1 MFVKIQSKNGQKIVN
16 LNRRK
21 AIRERCLDCSAWV
34 PKEVRKCE
42 FPDCPLYPFR
52 SGKGKQDPKLRA
64 KAIRDF
70 CLWCTV
76 DQPVEVTKCPCTDCS
91 LYPYRK
97 WRIDRSVEIDSVQ
110 EKQHIH
116 GSLETISVE

>member
-1 MFVKIQSKNGQKIVN
+1 MLVKIQSKNGQKIVN

-21 AIRERCLDCSAWV
+21 AIREKCLNCSAWV
-34 PKEVRKCE
+34 PKEVHNCE
-42 FPDCPLYPFR
+42 FTDCELFPFR

-76 DQPVEVTKCPCTDCS
+76 DQPIEITKCPCIDCS

-97 WRIDRSVEIDSVQ
+97 SRIDRSVEIV
-110 EKQHIH
+110 
-116 GSLETISVE
+116 